1 MKYVYDAQSILFV
14 VLGIV
19 LLAVL
24 VKVFLLDGKRKP

>member
-1 MKYVYDAQSILFV
+1 MKYVYDAQSILFL